1 MALPQPLSP
10 PPRHQA
16 HPDTESVPMPRI
28 DKSELVSGLVVV
40 TIGAYFVLGA
50 LDYRMGT
57 VTRMGPGFVPY
68 HVGLITMALGA
79 LIVLGAF
86 GRDAPFPRLDW
97 RGMIFVG
104 ASVVCFG
111 LLLPRAG
118 LIPAAMGTVMV
129 ASFASPSLRLPMF
142 PVLASAVA
150 GGAWVIFVKL
160 LGLSIP
166 VLRNPF

>member
-1 MALPQPLSP
+1 MPQ
-10 PPRHQA
+10 
-16 HPDTESVPMPRI
+16 I

-40 TIGAYFVLGA
+40 AVGSYFALGA

-68 HVGLITMALGA
+68 HVGVIT
-79 LIVLGAF
+79 IVLGGLIMLSSL
-86 GRDAPFPRLDW
+86 GRDAALPRIDW
-97 RGMIFVG
+97 RGVFFVG

-118 LIPAAMGTVMV
+118 LIPAAMVTVMV

-142 PVLASAVA
+142 PVLATVVAV
-150 GGAWVIFVKL
+150 GAWAIFVKL